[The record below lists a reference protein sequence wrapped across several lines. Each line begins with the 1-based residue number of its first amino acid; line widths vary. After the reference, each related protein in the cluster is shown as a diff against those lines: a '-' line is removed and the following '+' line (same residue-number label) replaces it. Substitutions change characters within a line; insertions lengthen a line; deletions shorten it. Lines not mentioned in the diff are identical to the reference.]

1 MNELIPLTQ
10 DDVAIRYEGKQED
23 IDDIARGIPCSTSRP
38 ACWLVKENWTNIY
51 KILEKPG
58 FEWVTN
64 ADGFC
69 LKKLPDNTEQFL
81 SKFHNLLPSNQMKV
95 ENEEEQLDFE
105 YDESEEQYGEEVE
118 GDEEGYSEEDD
129 IIAWLDY

>member
-10 DDVAIRYEGKQED
+10 DDVAIRYEGKQQD
-23 IDDIARGIPCSTSRP
+23 IDDIGEGMPCSTTRP
-38 ACWLVKENWTNIY
+38 ACWLVKANWTNIY

-81 SKFHNLLPSNQMKV
+81 SQFHNLLPGNHNLGQ
-95 ENEEEQLDFE
+95 EEYLDYE
-105 YDESEEQYGEEVE
+105 YDESQEQGGEDVE
-118 GDEEGYSEEDD
+118 GDEEGYSEEDE
-129 IIAWLDY
+129 ILGWLDY